1 MAERAH
7 SANYRHRA
15 RRVHARRAS
24 PAAEDSCQHHHPEAW
39 REQAGTM
46 QEQARAQHGSLTC
59 PITARPTSPM
69 SDTAVAPAGGAAVA
83 GAAAMARR
91 RSGALLCL
99 LVLVLCCLLLLNN
112 PACLPPA
119 LRVCCM
125 MVMTHRGSSSCLKDR
140 QCRFLVWVG
149 KTRDTWKV
157 RAQEREGAEGRG
169 GARELAHTA
178 IHCPLPTDRRSTQAR
193 TCPRAV
199 RGRTLAAKAAACC
212 STRPTEG
219 WPALRT

>member
-1 MAERAH
+1 
-7 SANYRHRA
+7 
-15 RRVHARRAS
+15 
-24 PAAEDSCQHHHPEAW
+24 
-39 REQAGTM
+39 M

-99 LVLVLCCLLLLNN
+99 LVLVLVLCCLLLLNN

-149 KTRDTWKV
+149 ETRDTWKV
-157 RAQEREGAEGRG
+157 RAQERVRRGAEGR
-169 GARELAHTA
+169 ASLHTLQSIA
-178 IHCPLPTDRRSTQAR
+178 PCPLIAGAHKHAPAPAR
-193 TCPRAV
+193 C
-199 RGRTLAAKAAACC
+199 AAE
-212 STRPTEG
+212 P
-219 WPALRT
+219 